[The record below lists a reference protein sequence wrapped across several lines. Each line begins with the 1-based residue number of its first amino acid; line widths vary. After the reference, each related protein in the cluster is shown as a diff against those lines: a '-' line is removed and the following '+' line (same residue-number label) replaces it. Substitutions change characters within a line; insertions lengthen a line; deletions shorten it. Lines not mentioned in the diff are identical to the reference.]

1 MTKKIII
8 LLDAGHGSVIDG
20 VPQTAGKRSPIW
32 PDGSQLFE
40 GEFNRAIVA
49 GIMQQLIVNGVDCRV
64 LVADLTDAPLSE
76 RVSRENKIA
85 KANPDALCVT
95 ISAHSNAGGGKGF
108 EAFTS
113 KGQTMSDIVAQFIC
127 NAFKNEFPDK
137 PLRADHSDGDLDKE
151 SNFYILRKTRGAAV
165 LTENFFMDNEDE
177 CKNILMTKLGRQ
189 RIINYHV
196 AGLMNFINY
205 HNGL

>member
-1 MTKKIII
+1 MTKQIII

-32 PDGSQLFE
+32 GDGSQLIE
-40 GEFNRAIVA
+40 GEFNRAIMA
-49 GIMQQLIVNGVDCRV
+49 GIMQQLIINGIDCRV
-64 LVADLTDAPLSE
+64 LVHELTDVTLSE
-76 RVSRENKIA
+76 RVKVENKVA
-85 KANPDALCVT
+85 KDNLNNLCVT
-95 ISAHSNAGGGKGF
+95 ISIHSNAGGGKGF

-113 KGQTMSDIVAQFIC
+113 IGETTSDIVAEYIC
-127 NAFKNEFPDK
+127 NAFKAEFPDK

-177 CKNILMTKLGRQ
+177 CKNILMTKPGRQ

-205 HNGL
+205 YNGL